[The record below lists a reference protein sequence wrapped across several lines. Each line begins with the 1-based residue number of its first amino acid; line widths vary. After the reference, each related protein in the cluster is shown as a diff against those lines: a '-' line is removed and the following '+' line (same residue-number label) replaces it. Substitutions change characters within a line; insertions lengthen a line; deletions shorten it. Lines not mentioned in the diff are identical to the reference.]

1 MTIETTL
8 LILESVLLA
17 ATIILLMYSIR
28 EGKRRDVLLSEI
40 GRATKILTRQE
51 YFLTV
56 VDAMMDAKNEVVGS
70 ITGRLPTGDDHK
82 RIKNI
87 IDEIDKLIRK
97 RTRVKYLIPKF
108 PDRLNVGHLYS
119 KAGAEIRYSSYLMV
133 QDVRYLVVDHR
144 LVVLGIPESTGD
156 REATKKGYMI
166 PSEGLAAMLEE
177 NFFKC
182 WDNSIG
188 YEDYVRELIKETG
201 ASPKMLARELG
212 VDEKELER
220 IVSQ

>member
-1 MTIETTL
+1 VTIETTL